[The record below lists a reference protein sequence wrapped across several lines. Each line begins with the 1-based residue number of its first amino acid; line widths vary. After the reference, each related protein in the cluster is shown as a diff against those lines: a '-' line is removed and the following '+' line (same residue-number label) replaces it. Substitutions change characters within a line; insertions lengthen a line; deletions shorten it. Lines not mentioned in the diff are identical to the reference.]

1 MLKMQYLFPAN
12 LPKPDGVLDMN
23 FIPLVMGLKEVHTK
37 GANLPNSKLRAK
49 LNFFREGASL
59 DIKKQHE
66 LVYINFFC
74 VEGNYAPTLFN
85 VVQNL
90 YKKYNLGFAQMPVA
104 ENWIHSIPVNYDL
117 LTADEVR
124 LCEKV
129 ITAFYWG
136 IYAKQT
142 GAGIPI
148 N

>member
-1 MLKMQYLFPAN
+1 
-12 LPKPDGVLDMN
+12 
-23 FIPLVMGLKEVHTK
+23 
-37 GANLPNSKLRAK
+37 
-49 LNFFREGASL
+49 
-59 DIKKQHE
+59 
-66 LVYINFFC
+66 
-74 VEGNYAPTLFN
+74 
-85 VVQNL
+85 
-90 YKKYNLGFAQMPVA
+90 MPVA